1 VVHSRIS
8 GRDRYPLIV
17 GNDAL
22 NESETVSAVLAAPV
36 DTEGIAPETLVT
48 VRITE
53 PLAGIVRLDNISSVR
68 KERIGELAGRAGA
81 EAMEARGLPATGRG
95 SLRRGSPGVS
105 RA

>member
-1 VVHSRIS
+1 VRRGEVRVVHSRVS
-8 GRDRYPLIV
+8 ARDRYALII

-22 NESETVSAVLAAPV
+22 NESETVSTVLTAPI

-53 PLAGIVRLDNISSVR
+53 PLAGIVRLDNVSSVR

-81 EAMEARGLPATGRG
+81 DAMEAVGIA
-95 SLRRGSPGVS
+95 LR
-105 RA
+105 AALDL

>member
-1 VVHSRIS
+1 VRRGEVRIVHSRVS
-8 GRDRYPLIV
+8 GRERYALVI

-22 NESETVSAVLAAPV
+22 NESETVSTVLTAPI

-68 KERIGELAGRAGA
+68 KERVGELAGRAGA
-81 EAMEARGLPATGRG
+81 DAMEAVGIA
-95 SLRRGSPGVS
+95 LR
-105 RA
+105 AALDL